1 MSSNPSAAFVS
12 PRSQVRFLGSIVFI
26 DVTLMI
32 DFRHFL
38 VIPTTIIKL
47 PRITTNLVERDL
59 LRHWYNREVVV
70 LPHPTACTTPSHA
83 HCYCP
88 FSSCGFRTFACIRTS
103 SSLSSLNCFAWKV
116 YLSFKVL
123 CTVASVH
130 FVAALPSSLSSYKL
144 IVGSSIFTF

>member
-83 HCYCP
+83 HCYAH
-88 FSSCGFRTFACIRTS
+88 FLLAVFGH
-103 SSLSSLNCFAWKV
+103 SLVFGRHLLSLLSTASPGRFISHSKYFV
-116 YLSFKVL
+116 RLHQFTLLLLYLLRS
-123 CTVASVH
+123 H
-130 FVAALPSSLSSYKL
+130 H
-144 IVGSSIFTF
+144 IN